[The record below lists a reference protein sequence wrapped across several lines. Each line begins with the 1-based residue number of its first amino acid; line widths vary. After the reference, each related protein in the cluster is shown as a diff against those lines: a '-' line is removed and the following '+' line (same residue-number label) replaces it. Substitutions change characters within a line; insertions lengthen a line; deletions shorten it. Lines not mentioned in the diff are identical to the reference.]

1 LNAFVATLVLF
12 STVVAALGL
21 GVLASSWVVNGILDS
36 FGPRTH
42 EEVATPALIPSQTHA
57 SGD

>member
-1 LNAFVATLVLF
+1 LNAYLATIVLF
-12 STVVAALGL
+12 STVLAALGL
-21 GVLASSWVVNGILDS
+21 GVLTASWVVAGILDM

-42 EEVATPALIPSQTHA
+42 EEAAPAFIPTQTHA

>member
-1 LNAFVATLVLF
+1 LNALLATLVLF
-12 STVVAALGL
+12 STVVAAVGL
-21 GVLASSWVVNGILDS
+21 GVLAASWVVNGILDT

-42 EEVATPALIPSQTHA
+42 EPSAPALIPTQTHA

>member
-12 STVVAALGL
+12 STVVAAVGL
-21 GVLASSWVVNGILDS
+21 GVLAAGWVVNGILDA
-36 FGPRTH
+36 FGSRTRQ
-42 EEVATPALIPSQTHA
+42 ESAPMLIPSQTHA

>member
-12 STVVAALGL
+12 STVVAAVGL
-21 GVLASSWVVNGILDS
+21 GVLAAGWVVNAILDA
-36 FGPRTH
+36 FGSRTQQDS
-42 EEVATPALIPSQTHA
+42 APMLIPSQTHA

>member
-1 LNAFVATLVLF
+1 LNAFLATIVLF

-21 GVLASSWVVNGILDS
+21 GVLAASWVVNGILDT

-42 EEVATPALIPSQTHA
+42 DEARPTLIPTQTHA